1 MNRTKKITYLGMGIA
16 LYVVLSM
23 TIKIPLINQ
32 IKTDFGYLAF
42 GAFLNLF
49 GMPATVVGVAGCII
63 ANSFVGSAFPPGW
76 VLGQLFV
83 GLFCGYLFGRTEK
96 LWLKCIIA
104 VSGVFIGIG
113 IIKTFIEVWLFRI
126 PFNIKIIRN
135 LVAFVA
141 DVIPM
146 VIGVIIS
153 TKIRLR

>member
-23 TIKIPLINQ
+23 TVKIPLINQ

-49 GMPATVVGVAGCII
+49 GMEGTLVGVLGCII

-76 VLGQLFV
+76 VAGQLFI
-83 GLFCGYLFGRTEK
+83 GLFCGYLLKKTDK
-96 LWLKCIIA
+96 LWLKALICVA
-104 VSGVFIGIG
+104 GVFIGIAV
-113 IIKTFIEVWLFRI
+113 IKTVIEVALFAI

-141 DVIPM
+141 DSIPM
-146 VIGVIIS
+146 VLGVIIS
-153 TKIRLR
+153 DKMKIN